1 MFEADLKAQSPSN
14 LLDVK
19 DEDPNV
25 VMTVP
30 YWAWMARQ
38 DKVVELLHA
47 QRKERD
53 LEWSWPLLSDCIP
66 QCTCVFG
73 GGRLE
78 VAPRFVPIDRIPSFA
93 GAQRRIYMTATL
105 ADDTILVSHFQADAD
120 EVVKP
125 IRPKGGGDIGDR
137 MILAPQEI
145 NPEYTFEDIK
155 ALVVEIAV
163 DRNVVVIVPSKQRAG
178 SWNDVAAQ
186 VLDKDTIREGV
197 ERLRTG
203 HVGLTVLINKYDGID
218 LPSTACEM
226 LVIDGLPEVYGL
238 GERLEMQLL
247 DGTKRQLVRQ
257 VQRIEQGM
265 GRGVRSSDDN
275 CVVLLLGRKLTQ
287 KLHEPE
293 AEEMFSS
300 ATRAQ
305 IALGKEVAAQVRG
318 KPLEELKPILN
329 LCLDQNDAWTE
340 AGRNAV
346 VNAPPIEGGR
356 LDSTEV
362 KLREAFDA
370 IRIARADTA
379 IKKAQEAV
387 TETTEKKVKGY
398 LKQQLAEYTNFVD
411 QAKAQELQLAALG
424 LNPRLL
430 KPIAGVTYNK
440 VSAPVKGQ
448 AVAAAMF
455 MERFLEGNDLV
466 IWVNGLIEDLEWGEE
481 GSKRFEAAMQ
491 ELGAFL
497 GFGSQRPE
505 EQVGRGPDNLWALGE
520 NKYLVIEC
528 KSGAVS
534 ADKISKGDT
543 NQLNGS
549 IVWFHEKYGADAFR
563 TPIMVH
569 PKTVFEYAASPNPD
583 IRIIN
588 SKGLSKLHEAIRA
601 YSVALATSGAFK
613 EVKEVEKQLQQ
624 HKLSAANIVVL
635 CTVAQGS
642 K

>member
-1 MFEADLKAQSPSN
+1 
-14 LLDVK
+14 
-19 DEDPNV
+19 
-25 VMTVP
+25 
-30 YWAWMARQ
+30 
-38 DKVVELLHA
+38 
-47 QRKERD
+47 
-53 LEWSWPLLSDCIP
+53 
-66 QCTCVFG
+66 
-73 GGRLE
+73 
-78 VAPRFVPIDRIPSFA
+78 
-93 GAQRRIYMTATL
+93 
-105 ADDTILVSHFQADAD
+105 
-120 EVVKP
+120 
-125 IRPKGGGDIGDR
+125 